1 MLIHIMANHGQD
13 WIQFPSNWHSK
24 RIGHL
29 FGSLPVG
36 PTECS
41 SHTYLSYLDYM
52 RNVDSQE
59 SEQDDSDDDHPDDDD
74 SDDNDSDD
82 NSKQFTF
89 LVQDL
94 HSADDDT
101 PMFLSAPLLITVLT
115 RMTLLQYVTPLLGAW
130 IENVCVWIEN
140 RNLHRCTLH
149 GSPDDRHPN
158 CFICHNCSD
167 YALIEHSSHDHYCQT
182 RFTMDLI
189 VASRNSRDY
198 TLPSSVPTSDQI
210 RLVDDSISVTY
221 PQPLA
226 TVSTLALVTRLH
238 AATNSVDLVTDA
250 HDPQSLATR
259 YTLNLILSYDTSSNV
274 PNPVPSVHFSSRE
287 NSLCA
292 ANTMTLVLRSLQPTV
307 TVSSPR
313 CHNRQDILIGSLH
326 VSDLPT
332 FNPMLQLHS
341 ASDDQPMFFSV
352 QLLSTTM
359 QRIRLSMILREWQR
373 STADK
378 HWNMLSVKFILQ
390 SALEEYD
397 LGVSAAIK
405 HWYNSC
411 ATDVWKRS
419 AEGVNTSLALATLQ
433 SQMIFIRSRSTVT
446 LWNEN

>member
-1 MLIHIMANHGQD
+1 
-13 WIQFPSNWHSK
+13 
-24 RIGHL
+24 
-29 FGSLPVG
+29 
-36 PTECS
+36 
-41 SHTYLSYLDYM
+41 
-52 RNVDSQE
+52 
-59 SEQDDSDDDHPDDDD
+59 
-74 SDDNDSDD
+74 
-82 NSKQFTF
+82 
-89 LVQDL
+89 
-94 HSADDDT
+94 
-101 PMFLSAPLLITVLT
+101 
-115 RMTLLQYVTPLLGAW
+115 
-130 IENVCVWIEN
+130 
-140 RNLHRCTLH
+140 
-149 GSPDDRHPN
+149 
-158 CFICHNCSD
+158 
-167 YALIEHSSHDHYCQT
+167 
-182 RFTMDLI
+182 MDLI

-198 TLPSSVPTSDQI
+198 TLHSSVPTSDPI
-210 RLVDDSISVTY
+210 RLIDDSVRVTY

-226 TVSTLALVTRLH
+226 TMSTLALVASLH
-238 AATNSVDLVTDA
+238 AATNAVDLITNA

-259 YTLNLILSYDTSSNV
+259 YTLDLILNYDTSSNV
-274 PNPVPSVHFSSRE
+274 LDPVPSVQFSSRE
-287 NSLCA
+287 NSRCA
-292 ANTMTLVLRSLQPTV
+292 ENTMTLVLRSLQPTI

-313 CHNRQDILIGSLH
+313 CHNRQDILVDSLH